1 MPASKIIL
9 ILRDPWDL
17 AVSLFKQRY
26 VDNISFASSMFNIGV
41 QLANF
46 EMCIL
51 FWIQEKVIDEN
62 VLTVNYEKLVEN
74 FEEHQKK
81 LYEFCNINAQY
92 EPTKKRELLLKQQQ
106 FIKFRI
112 KYIQTLSKKSHFYQL
127 SQNLLK
133 LFTLKES
140 FGNQRILSLLRM
152 TFLVI
157 AFDIYVA

>member
-9 ILRDPWDL
+9 ILRHPWDL

-41 QLANF
+41 QIANF

-51 FWIQEKVIDEN
+51 FWLQEKVIDEN
-62 VLTVNYEKLVEN
+62 VLTINYEKLVEN

-92 EPTKKRELLLKQQQ
+92 EPTKRESFFLLKQQQ

-127 SQNLLK
+127 SQNLLM
-133 LFTLKES
+133 LFTLKEN
-140 FGNQRILSLLRM
+140 FGNQRILSLLKM
-152 TFLVI
+152 IFFGYNI
-157 AFDIYVA
+157 